1 MTTQDGAGQELRIS
15 ADSHVSEPPDL
26 WRTRLPARFRDL
38 DQVGRLT
45 ERIRLGRGTHY
56 RAGGWDV
63 DERLRDMAADG
74 VAAEVLYPTVANAI
88 YRLVEPGAAGH
99 ELAEACSQAYN
110 DWMIEYCGEAPDRLW
125 GLAHLSLWD
134 VDAAVRELERCKRAG
149 LVGATIWV
157 VPPEDLPFTSLH
169 YERFWDAA
177 EQLRMPIGMH
187 VNAGFTE
194 RIEPAA
200 SDPEQR
206 LRRLSYGHKLVA
218 MQTMTDF
225 IISGVLE
232 RHPDLR
238 LVLAE
243 FDVGWI
249 PFWLEDLD
257 RKSSRNTNIDGDALD
272 LPLHAS
278 EYFSRQVYGTFM
290 QDGVGGYLLQRWGAD
305 NFLWGNDYPH
315 PGGVWPFSDD
325 TIELTLGHLDERT
338 RAKVVSG
345 NTAELYG
352 MPAPA
357 PMPRLDPPDMAEVE
371 TYWDRPWLKRAG
383 AYTFDKPVMGL
394 TD

>member
-88 YRLVEPGAAGH
+88 YRLVEPGSAGH

-232 RHPDLR
+232 RHPD
-238 LVLAE
+238 
-243 FDVGWI
+243 
-249 PFWLEDLD
+249 
-257 RKSSRNTNIDGDALD
+257 
-272 LPLHAS
+272 
-278 EYFSRQVYGTFM
+278 
-290 QDGVGGYLLQRWGAD
+290 
-305 NFLWGNDYPH
+305 
-315 PGGVWPFSDD
+315 
-325 TIELTLGHLDERT
+325 
-338 RAKVVSG
+338 
-345 NTAELYG
+345 
-352 MPAPA
+352 
-357 PMPRLDPPDMAEVE
+357 
-371 TYWDRPWLKRAG
+371 
-383 AYTFDKPVMGL
+383 
-394 TD
+394 